1 MTAVKL
7 YHIELVRDRDIPI
20 SPGTMVERAAA
31 VFHDLLDHS
40 PVEQMAVIHVDATG
54 AFVGVEKVGMGT
66 LTTMVVSMGEI
77 FRGALI
83 AAVPTIIL
91 GHNHPPGDPTPSPQD
106 WDMTD
111 RTRALGTQLGIHV
124 ADHIVVAPHGK
135 HVSMRTMDMEVTQD
149 SVMKEAMRIL
159 GDISPQ
165 EKSMIMD
172 QLRGLGLHP
181 SNMLPGSPPGLHHD
195 PFGFSHDPMEPD
207 GYKLDHPEYPE
218 HKPFPFI
225 NKENDET
232 EQEVRGAFPPGTFI
246 GDSIFGKK
254 N

>member
-20 SPGTMVERAAA
+20 SPGTMVERAAQ
-31 VFHDLLDHS
+31 VFHELLDHS
-40 PVEQMAVIHVDATG
+40 PVEQLAVIHVDANG

-66 LTTMVVSMGEI
+66 LTNVIISMGEI

-83 AAVPTIIL
+83 AAVPSIIL
-91 GHNHPPGDPTPSPQD
+91 GHNHPPGDPTPSTPD

-111 RTRALGTQLGIHV
+111 KARALGTQLGIHV
-124 ADHIVVAPHGK
+124 ADHIVVAPHGR
-135 HVSMRTMDMEVTQD
+135 HVSMRTMDMEATQE
-149 SVMKEAMRIL
+149 SVMKDAMRML
-159 GDISPQ
+159 GDLSSQ
-165 EKSMIMD
+165 EKSLIMD
-172 QLRGLGLHP
+172 RLRGLNVPLDPPRGLHV
-181 SNMLPGSPPGLHHD
+181 D
-195 PFGFSHDPMEPD
+195 PD
-207 GYKLDHPEYPE
+207 GYKY
-218 HKPFPFI
+218 HKPFPPI

>member
-7 YHIELVRDRDIPI
+7 YHIELVRERDIPVGH
-20 SPGTMVERAAA
+20 GTMAERAAEI
-31 VFHDLLDHS
+31 FHDLLDHS
-40 PVEQMAVIHVDATG
+40 PVEQMAVIHVDAQG

-66 LTTMVVSMGEI
+66 LTSMVVSMGEI

-91 GHNHPPGDPTPSPQD
+91 GHNHPPGDPTPSTQD

-111 RTRALGTQLGIHV
+111 RTRKIGEQLGIHV
-124 ADHIVVAPHGK
+124 ADHIVVAPYGK
-135 HVSMRTMDMEVTQD
+135 HVSMRTMDMQATQD
-149 SVMKEAMRIL
+149 SVMKDAMRML
-159 GDISPQ
+159 GDISSE

-172 QLRGLGLHP
+172 QLRGMGLMP
-181 SNMLPGSPPGLHHD
+181 SEMLPPALPPGMRSD
-195 PFGFSHDPMEPD
+195 EPGIFYTEPD

-246 GDSIFGKK
+246 GDTIFGKK
-254 N
+254 KN